1 MVHYVPPDTGRTH
14 HTCDIAIPNDNL
26 NREETSDN
34 SKLRHI
40 LQNTWTLFIRNI
52 RIMKHREK
60 NFPGGTVDGNPSA
73 NAGDAGSIPGPGV
86 THMPWSNWAQVPQLL
101 NLCPRACGLRLLSS
115 YAATT
120 EARMP
125 RACILQ
131 QEKLLQGETQTP
143 QPRTAPL
150 AQLKKSPCTRQG
162 RPASS
167 KVF

>member
-60 NFPGGTVDGNPSA
+60 NFPGGTVDGNPSV

-86 THMPWSNWAQVPQLL
+86 THMPWSN
-101 NLCPRACGLRLLSS
+101 
-115 YAATT
+115 
-120 EARMP
+120 
-125 RACILQ
+125 
-131 QEKLLQGETQTP
+131 
-143 QPRTAPL
+143 
-150 AQLKKSPCTRQG
+150 
-162 RPASS
+162 
-167 KVF
+167 